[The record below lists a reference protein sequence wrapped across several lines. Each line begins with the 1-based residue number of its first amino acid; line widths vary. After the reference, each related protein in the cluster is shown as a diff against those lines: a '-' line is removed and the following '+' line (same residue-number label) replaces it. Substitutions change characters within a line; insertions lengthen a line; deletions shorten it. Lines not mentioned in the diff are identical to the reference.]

1 VPTRVGQN
9 THGSSAYSAC
19 GQLDSTRL
27 ISILSR
33 VELESQPSLLMSRLE
48 PSLSQLFSS
57 NELEFVNETKS
68 TLVLDELISDEL
80 Y

>member
-9 THGSSAYSAC
+9 THGPSAYLAC

-33 VELESQPSLLMSRLE
+33 VELESQPSLLMSSLE

-57 NELEFVNETKS
+57 NELEFVSKTKS
-68 TLVLDELISDEL
+68 TLVLDELISDEP